1 MISPRKHSKIHS
13 IRSLATQP
21 AEPNSEVPKQ
31 VSDGGSHSYS
41 CFPPDVLCWGL
52 AFLVCFVVLHPSTS
66 GCFLEEALAVCPGS
80 DQTRALCFSPWP
92 VSFPLLP
99 PMPWPQGSL
108 LYWPELSLGLEPSR
122 ARAEPTLQLNGCA
135 CVKRSGFSSG
145 VTGVAPLGCQGQNLA
160 LARDRTVRSQGSC
173 YRAATTAGSETQ
185 HRSRSEGGQGSFS
198 LELVSG

>member
-1 MISPRKHSKIHS
+1 M
-13 IRSLATQP
+13 
-21 AEPNSEVPKQ
+21 
-31 VSDGGSHSYS
+31 
-41 CFPPDVLCWGL
+41 
-52 AFLVCFVVLHPSTS
+52 
-66 GCFLEEALAVCPGS
+66 CPGS

-135 CVKRSGFSSG
+135 CVKRSGFSSAAG
-145 VTGVAPLGCQGQNLA
+145 AGAVVVTGVAPLGCQGQNLA
-160 LARDRTVRSQGSC
+160 LAQDRTVRSQGSC
-173 YRAATTAGSETQ
+173 YRAATTVGNKTH
-185 HRSRSEGGQGSFS
+185 HRSCSEGGQSSFS